1 MRVCVFLFNM
11 KQNLAEEKQGCDQKK
26 TERFGAKQ
34 ILLERITVLCISKS
48 SSYSGI
54 LSQLK
59 QINSHNS
66 EYSKRSNKMFSKQPR
81 KKSSL
86 DTRRIKDGGRKLVR

>member
-34 ILLERITVLCISKS
+34 ILLERITVLRISKS